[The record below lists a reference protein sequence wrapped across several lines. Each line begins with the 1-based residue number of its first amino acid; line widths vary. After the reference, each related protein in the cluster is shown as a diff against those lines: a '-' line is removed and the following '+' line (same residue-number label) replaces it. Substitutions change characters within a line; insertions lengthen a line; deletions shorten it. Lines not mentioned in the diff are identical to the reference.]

1 VRDNTVLVAGVLIL
15 SAGTYGFRLAGQ
27 LLRTRVRFPPRAIH
41 LLETAAVVLLT
52 ALVAVTALTQGH
64 GSAGFARPA
73 GVAVAGLLAWRKAPF
88 VVVVLAAAMTTAL
101 LRLALSCGGLKL

>member
-1 VRDNTVLVAGVLIL
+1 MKDNDLLIAGVLIL

-27 LLRTRVRFPPRAIH
+27 LLRTRVRFPPRAVE
-41 LLETAAVVLLT
+41 LLETAAVVLLA

-64 GSAGFARPA
+64 GFTGVGRPA

-88 VVVVLAAAMTTAL
+88 IVVVLAAAATTAL
-101 LRLALSCGGLKL
+101 LRLVKL

>member
-1 VRDNTVLVAGVLIL
+1 MKDNGLLIAGVLIL
-15 SAGTYGFRLAGQ
+15 SVGTYGFRLAGQ
-27 LLRTRVRFPPRAIH
+27 LLRTRVRFPPRAMR

-64 GSAGFARPA
+64 GFTGFARPA

-88 VVVVLAAAMTTAL
+88 IVVVLAAAVTTAL
-101 LRLALSCGGLKL
+101 IRLVKL

>member
-1 VRDNTVLVAGVLIL
+1 VKDNSLLIAGVLIM
-15 SAGTYGFRLAGQ
+15 SVGTYGFRLAGP
-27 LLRTRVRFPPRAIH
+27 LLRTKVRLPPRAVE

-88 VVVVLAAAMTTAL
+88 IVVVAVAALTTAL
-101 LRLALSCGGLKL
+101 LRLVKL

>member
-1 VRDNTVLVAGVLIL
+1 MKNNDLLIAGVLIM
-15 SAGTYGFRLAGQ
+15 SAGTFAFRLAGQ
-27 LLRTRVRFPPRAIH
+27 LLRTRVSFPPRAVE

-52 ALVAVTALTQGH
+52 ALVAVTAFTQGH

-88 VVVVLAAAMTTAL
+88 IVVVVAAALTTAL
-101 LRLALSCGGLKL
+101 LRLVKL

>member
-1 VRDNTVLVAGVLIL
+1 MKDNDLLIAGVLIL

-27 LLRTRVRFPPRAIH
+27 LLRTRVRFPPRAVE
-41 LLETAAVVLLT
+41 LLETAAVVLLA

-64 GSAGFARPA
+64 GFTGVARPA

-88 VVVVLAAAMTTAL
+88 IVVVLAAAATTAL
-101 LRLALSCGGLKL
+101 LRLVKL

>member
-1 VRDNTVLVAGVLIL
+1 MKNDSLLVTGVLIL

-27 LLRTRVRFPPRAIH
+27 LLRTRVRFPPRAVE

-64 GSAGFARPA
+64 GFAGFARPA
-73 GVAVAGLLAWRKAPF
+73 GVAAGGLLAWRKAPF
-88 VVVVLAAAMTTAL
+88 VVVVLAAAVTTAL
-101 LRLALSCGGLKL
+101 IRLVKL

>member
-1 VRDNTVLVAGVLIL
+1 VKDDGLLITGVLIL

-27 LLRTRVRFPPRAIH
+27 LLRTRVRFPPRAIQ

-52 ALVAVTALTQGH
+52 ALVAVTAFTQGH
-64 GSAGFARPA
+64 GFAGFARPA

-88 VVVVLAAAMTTAL
+88 IVVVLAAAVTTAL
-101 LRLALSCGGLKL
+101 IRLLRL